1 MATVTIAYRRPS
13 RYADGRLE
21 LQTTGGVADGSAAR
35 HPLLFAGM
43 ATAPG
48 PVAAGLAVLGAVA
61 AADFRHAG
69 GSGLGGPGLGGPETV
84 AGHADPI
91 ITSGGGRLRGEAL
104 SACSGVHA
112 RLDLLPAALDGE
124 TYAVGTTSVDLHP
137 GLAAALARTAGSGPL
152 HLSVGPDALA
162 ARPASVH
169 ENAGERTLHLSER
182 WLTALTGA
190 ASTAAALSPLA
201 DLDAATAAALLHRLA
216 AHGGRDVRWLLP
228 AGRSLRTAAGP
239 SAGAICLAGAIR
251 LAVLRPVLP
260 MLRGLRLY
268 GPPAVP
274 GSAALPTGWELD
286 LGPVRLSLLFSPGL
300 DRAVADGPHQPHT
313 LVAGHHGLKVQHER
327 AYDWAEDV
335 WYRRDLPYRTHPR
348 SFRHESGP
356 A

>member
-21 LQTTGGVADGSAAR
+21 LQTAGGVADGSAAR

-43 ATAPG
+43 ATDPG

-61 AADFRHAG
+61 AADFRHPTGTVSEHAG
-69 GSGLGGPGLGGPETV
+69 GAGTL

-137 GLAAALARTAGSGPL
+137 GLVAELARTAGAGPL

-162 ARPASVH
+162 VH
-169 ENAGERTLHLSER
+169 LAPPDVDAGVHTRHLPDR

-190 ASTAAALSPLA
+190 APTAAALRPQA
-201 DLDAATAAALLHRLA
+201 DLDAATAAALLHRLP

-228 AGRSLRTAAGP
+228 AGRSLRTATGP
-239 SAGAICLAGAIR
+239 SAGAICLAGAVR

-260 MLRGLRLY
+260 MLRGLRVY
-268 GPPAVP
+268 GPAAAP

-286 LGPVRLSLLFSPGL
+286 LGPVRLSLLFSPGI
-300 DRAVADGPHQPHT
+300 DRAVADGHHQQHT
-313 LVAGHHGLKVQHER
+313 MVAGHHGPRVQHER

-348 SFRHESGP
+348 PVRPEGGP